1 MWPIIGHDWAVELL
15 ERCIR
20 AGTTSHAYLIVGP
33 AQVGKT
39 ALARAFAQALLC
51 RSGLTS
57 RQADVPCGACR
68 ACQLVQADRHPDVSL
83 VIPEESRIKIEAI
96 RELQQ
101 TLSLS
106 PVEGGYR
113 ICIIR
118 RMDVATPSA
127 ANCLLKTLEEPPPR
141 VILILTAD
149 GIESLLPTIV
159 SRCQVLSL
167 RSVAKDRIVAAL
179 QERGVERERAL
190 LLGSLAQG
198 RVGWAMQA
206 SQDGRVLAR
215 REQIL
220 EKLLSLENASYRAR
234 FLWADQL
241 SRKPDQVPDVL
252 SVMSSWWRDVLVL
265 ASGSEV
271 PIANR
276 DRQSVLHEWAKRY
289 GVQTARCVLR
299 GIRDT
304 GRRLELNANRR
315 LTLEVLMMDLPSK

>member
-39 ALARAFAQALLC
+39 TLAKSFAQALLC
-51 RSGLTS
+51 QSDSSGQ
-57 RQADVPCGACR
+57 RDAPCGDCR
-68 ACQLVQADRHPDVSL
+68 ACRLVQADRHPDVSL
-83 VIPEESRIKIEAI
+83 ITPEGDRIKIEAI

-101 TLSLS
+101 TLALS
-106 PVEGGYR
+106 PVEGSYR
-113 ICIIR
+113 ICILR
-118 RMDVATPSA
+118 RIDVATPSA

-149 GIESLLPTIV
+149 GIESLLSTIV

-167 RSVAKDRIVAAL
+167 RSVTRDRIVAAL
-179 QERGVERERAL
+179 KERGVEREQAL

-198 RVGWAMQA
+198 RVGWAIQA
-206 SQDGRVLAR
+206 SQDARVLAR

-220 EKLLSLENASYRAR
+220 EKLLSLEARSYHAR
-234 FLWADQL
+234 FSWADQL
-241 SRKPDQVPDVL
+241 SRKPEQVPDVL
-252 SVMSSWWRDVLVL
+252 SVLSSWWRDVLVL
-265 ASGSEV
+265 ASGSGI
-271 PIANR
+271 PIANL
-276 DRQSVLHEWAKRY
+276 DRQPVLQEWAKRY
-289 GVQTARCVLR
+289 GVGAARDVLR
-299 GIRDT
+299 GIRDA